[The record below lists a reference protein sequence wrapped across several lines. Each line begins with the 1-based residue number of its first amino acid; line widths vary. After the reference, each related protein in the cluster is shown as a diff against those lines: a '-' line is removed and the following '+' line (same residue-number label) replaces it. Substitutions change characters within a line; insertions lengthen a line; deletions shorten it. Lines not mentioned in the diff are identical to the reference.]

1 MSPKEFLT
9 RIVALVVLTVFIVP
23 VSPSLWTVAGASPPT
38 IIASLRPLQVL
49 RPLTRLVSS
58 NGRFFAELLR
68 NGTLVVVGP
77 SSRLVWSNGVSGSDV
92 NPRLVLTTNGDLVEY
107 ADSGG
112 PVVWSSGSKSVPKG
126 LDLLVQDD
134 GELVVSSSLSPAWSD
149 VNGDQSQ
156 TLSVVGFGD
165 SEGAETDQFL
175 GGALRDAG
183 GVTTIFTLHDFPG
196 TAVCDW
202 IDNGTMESA
211 VNADVVA
218 LFFGGDGFT
227 PCTDPSSHL
236 SPAALDD
243 LTIADME
250 VAINMLLAGTVQHVL
265 VISPVPGHPSTTIP
279 SNYLAPRLQ
288 SMVRS
293 YHNPRVSYIDSPSLS
308 VSPTGAVPTTM
319 PCTTLEISGGVC
331 RGPVVNGVKTNLVFA
346 TNGHFCI
353 ASLTSDAPAVPP
365 PSPAPC
371 PGFQPGAWRWANAE
385 AKAIFSLYG
394 LPFTETLASGFAS

>member
-1 MSPKEFLT
+1 LA
-9 RIVALVVLTVFIVP
+9 RVVALVVLTVFIVSVP
-23 VSPSLWTVAGASPPT
+23 FWTAAGASPPG
-38 IIASLRPLQVL
+38 IIGSLQPLHVL

-58 NGRFFAELLR
+58 NGHFFAELLR
-68 NGTLVVVGP
+68 NGALVVVGP
-77 SSRLVWSNGVSGSDV
+77 NSRPLWSNGVSGSDMD
-92 NPRLVLTTNGDLVEY
+92 PRLVLTSEGDLVEY
-107 ADSGG
+107 TRPGG
-112 PVVWSSGSKSVPKG
+112 PTVWSSGSKSVPQG
-126 LDLLVQDD
+126 LDLLVQND
-134 GELVVSSSLSPAWSD
+134 GDLVVSSSLSPAWSD
-149 VNGDQSQ
+149 AEGDLTQ

-183 GVTTIFTLHDFPG
+183 GVTTTFTPHDFPG

-218 LFFGGDGFT
+218 LFFDGDGFT
-227 PCTDPSSHL
+227 PCTDPSAHF

-265 VISPVPGHPSTTIP
+265 VISPVPGPPSTTSP

-293 YHNPRVSYIDSPSLS
+293 YHNRRVSYIDSPSLS

-319 PCTTLEISGGVC
+319 PCTNLEITGGVC
-331 RGPVVNGVKTNLVFA
+331 QGPIVNGVRTNRVFA

-353 ASLTSDAPAVPP
+353 ASLTSDAPALPP
-365 PSPAPC
+365 PLPAPC
-371 PGFQPGAWRWANAE
+371 PGFQPGAWRWANTE
-385 AKAIFSLYG
+385 AKAIFSFYG
-394 LPFTETLASGFAS
+394 LPFRESLASGFAS

>member
-1 MSPKEFLT
+1 MSPRGFLV
-9 RIVALVVLTVFIVP
+9 RVVSFVVLTVIVMP
-23 VSPSLWTVAGASPPT
+23 VSVPLWTAAGASHPK
-38 IIASLRPLQVL
+38 IISTLRPLHTL

-58 NGRFFAELLR
+58 NRQFFAELLR
-68 NGTLVVVGP
+68 DGALVVVGP
-77 SSRLVWSNGVSGSDV
+77 RSRLLWSNGVSGSDV
-92 NPRLVLTTNGDLVEY
+92 NPRLELTNEGDLVEY
-107 ADSGG
+107 THPRG
-112 PVVWSSGSKSVPKG
+112 PAVWSSGSKSILQG
-126 LDLLVQDD
+126 LDLLVQND
-134 GELVVSSSLSPAWSD
+134 GDLVVSSSLSPAWSD
-149 VNGDQSQ
+149 AKGDLTQ

-175 GGALRDAG
+175 GGALRDAD
-183 GVTTIFTLHDFPG
+183 GVTTTFTPHDFPG

-202 IDNGTMESA
+202 IENGTMELA
-211 VNADVVA
+211 VNANVVA
-218 LFFGGDGFT
+218 LFFDGDGFT

-243 LTIADME
+243 LTIADMK

-265 VISPVPGHPSTTIP
+265 VISPVPDHPSTTMP
-279 SNYLAPRLQ
+279 SDYLAPRLE

-319 PCTTLEISGGVC
+319 PCTNLEITGGLC
-331 RGPVVNGVKTNLVFA
+331 QGPVVNGVRTNLVFA
-346 TNGHFCI
+346 TNGHFCL
-353 ASLTSDAPAVPP
+353 ASLTSAAPAVPP

-394 LPFTETLASGFAS
+394 LPFKETLASGFAS

>member
-1 MSPKEFLT
+1 MSPRGFLA
-9 RIVALVVLTVFIVP
+9 RVVALVGLSVFVAPI
-23 VSPSLWTVAGASPPT
+23 SLPSWTVADASPPASM
-38 IIASLRPLQVL
+38 ASLPPLHVL
-49 RPLTRLVSS
+49 RPLTRLVSP
-58 NGRFFAELLR
+58 NGRYFAELLH
-68 NGTLVVVGP
+68 NGALVVDGP
-77 SSRLVWSNGVSGSDV
+77 KSRLLWSNGVSGSDM
-92 NPRLVLTTNGDLVEY
+92 NPRLTLTNEGDLVEY
-107 ADSGG
+107 AHPGG
-112 PVVWSSGSKSVPKG
+112 PTVWSSGSQSVPKG
-126 LDLLVQDD
+126 MALLVQND
-134 GELVVSSSLSPAWSD
+134 GDLVVSSSLSPAWSD
-149 VNGDQSQ
+149 AKGDMPQ

-175 GGALRDAG
+175 GGALQDANS
-183 GVTTIFTLHDFPG
+183 VTTLFTRHDFPG

-211 VNADVVA
+211 VNTDVVA
-218 LFFGGDGFT
+218 LFFDGDGFT

-265 VISPVPGHPSTTIP
+265 IISPVPGDSSTTT
-279 SNYLAPRLQ
+279 LANRLQ

-293 YHNPRVSYIDSPSLS
+293 YDNPRVSYIDSPSLS

-319 PCTTLEISGGVC
+319 PCTNLEISGGVC
-331 RGPVVNGVKTNLVFA
+331 QGPVVNGVRTNLVFA

-394 LPFTETLASGFAS
+394 LPFRESLASGFAS

>member
-1 MSPKEFLT
+1 M
-9 RIVALVVLTVFIVP
+9 RVVALILLAVFVVPI
-23 VSPSLWTVAGASPPT
+23 SPPFWSATAASPPRT
-38 IIASLRPLQVL
+38 MTSLRPLHSL
-49 RPLTRLVSS
+49 RPAARLVSS
-58 NGRFFAELLR
+58 NGRFYAELLR
-68 NGTLVVVGP
+68 DGALVVIGP
-77 SSRLVWSNGVSGSDV
+77 KSRLLWSNAVRVSDG
-92 NPRLVLTTNGDLVEY
+92 NPRLVLTNTGDLVEY
-107 ADSGG
+107 ADPGG
-112 PVVWSSGSKSVPKG
+112 PVLWSSGSKSVPKG
-126 LDLLVQDD
+126 LDLLVQSD
-134 GELVVSSSLSPAWSD
+134 GDLVVSSSLSPAWSD
-149 VNGDQSQ
+149 AKGDLTQ

-175 GGALRDAG
+175 GGALQDAG
-183 GVTTIFTLHDFPG
+183 GVSTIFTRHDFPG

-227 PCTDPSSHL
+227 PCTDPSAHL
-236 SPAALDD
+236 SPAGLDD

-265 VISPVPGHPSTTIP
+265 VVSPVPSHPSTTN
-279 SNYLAPRLQ
+279 SSSYLTSRLQ

-293 YHNPRVSYIDSPSLS
+293 YHNPRVSYTDSPSLS
-308 VSPTGAVPTTM
+308 VSPTGAAPTTM
-319 PCTTLEISGGVC
+319 PCTDLEISGGVC
-331 RGPVVNGVKTNLVFA
+331 QGPVVNGVRTNLVFA

-353 ASLTSDAPAVPP
+353 ASLTSDAPALPP
-365 PSPAPC
+365 PLPAPC

-394 LPFTETLASGFAS
+394 LPFKESLASGFAS